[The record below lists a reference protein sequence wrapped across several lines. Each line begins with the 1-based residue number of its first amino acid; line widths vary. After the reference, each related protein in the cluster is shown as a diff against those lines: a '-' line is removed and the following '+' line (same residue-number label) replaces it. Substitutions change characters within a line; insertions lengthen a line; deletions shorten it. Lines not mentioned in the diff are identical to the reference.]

1 MMISVELILEKVDA
15 GFSVLTCLA
24 GTCAPAFGRAGIQLL
39 ARKRVSKAM
48 QVVLIR

>member
-1 MMISVELILEKVDA
+1 MMISVGPILVTVYA
-15 GFSVLTCLA
+15 GSSVLTCLA